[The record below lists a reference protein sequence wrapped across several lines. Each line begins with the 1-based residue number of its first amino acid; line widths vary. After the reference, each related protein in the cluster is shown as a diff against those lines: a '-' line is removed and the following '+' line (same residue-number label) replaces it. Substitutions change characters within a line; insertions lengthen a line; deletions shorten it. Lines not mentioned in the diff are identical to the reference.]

1 MFCGTHD
8 LPLRGK
14 ENHEGVFEDLIK
26 FKIDAGDHILK
37 EHIEKG
43 AKNATYMSPQ
53 IQNEIIGLCGDVIT
67 DDITSDVKKACAYSI
82 LADESSDISG
92 KEQLSIG
99 VRFFDEEKMMVRE
112 EFLGFVEL
120 TDMDAKSV
128 ASAINNF
135 VEKVGL
141 DPEKCVGQGYDGCS
155 TMAGKDGGV
164 QKILR
169 EKYTRALYFH
179 CASHKLNLVVN
190 DLNEIAVIRNTVS
203 TIKEIIRFFRESALR
218 RKCIPNIPMLCETRW
233 SQKYKSIATFKQHY
247 VQIVMALEKLSTDG
261 NNATRKAAFQMH
273 CAATKSEFIVSV
285 CLIAKYSALLQP
297 VVNALQSKSV
307 DLLQCANHIKKNH
320 RHHEKTPWKC
330 GC

>member
-1 MFCGTHD
+1 
-8 LPLRGK
+8 
-14 ENHEGVFEDLIK
+14 
-26 FKIDAGDHILK
+26 
-37 EHIEKG
+37 
-43 AKNATYMSPQ
+43 MSPQ

-155 TMAGKDGGV
+155 TMAGKYDGV
-164 QKILR
+164 QKIL
-169 EKYTRALYFH
+169 
-179 CASHKLNLVVN
+179 
-190 DLNEIAVIRNTVS
+190 
-203 TIKEIIRFFRESALR
+203 
-218 RKCIPNIPMLCETRW
+218 
-233 SQKYKSIATFKQHY
+233 
-247 VQIVMALEKLSTDG
+247 
-261 NNATRKAAFQMH
+261 
-273 CAATKSEFIVSV
+273 
-285 CLIAKYSALLQP
+285 
-297 VVNALQSKSV
+297 
-307 DLLQCANHIKKNH
+307 
-320 RHHEKTPWKC
+320 
-330 GC
+330 